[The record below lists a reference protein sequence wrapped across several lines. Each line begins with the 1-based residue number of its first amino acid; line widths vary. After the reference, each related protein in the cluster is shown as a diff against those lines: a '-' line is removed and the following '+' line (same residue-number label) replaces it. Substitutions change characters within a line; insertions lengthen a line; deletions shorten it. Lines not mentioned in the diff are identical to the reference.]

1 MFKIIIAVLFI
12 LYIAFYDGVS
22 SYKNVQNLSDL
33 GSLVNV
39 YLSLMTA
46 TILLAFGLDDIFYK

>member
-12 LYIAFYDGVS
+12 LYIIFYDGVS